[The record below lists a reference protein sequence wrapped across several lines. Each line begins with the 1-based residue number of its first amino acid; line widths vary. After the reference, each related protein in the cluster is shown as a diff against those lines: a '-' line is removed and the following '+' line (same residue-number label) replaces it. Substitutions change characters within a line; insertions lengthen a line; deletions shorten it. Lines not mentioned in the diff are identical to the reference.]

1 MKVLIADD
9 DEVSRLTLSSLL
21 EGYGCELHITK
32 DGHEA
37 MAVINQT
44 EAPELIFLDWNM
56 PGINGV
62 EITSLIRQNL
72 IDSPPYV
79 IIVSSNNKKDQII
92 EALAAGADDFITK
105 PIDGLFLK
113 AKYAVAERILRVQDR
128 LVNTN
133 KMLEK
138 LAYYDELTG
147 VMNRR
152 AGIVAVDIEIERCI
166 RKNELLAVALLD
178 IDHFKHI
185 NDFYGHPE
193 GDKVL
198 KQFSKHV
205 QQTLRPYDVLC
216 RYGGEE
222 FLIAACLKKRDESEL
237 LFERIRSTVEN
248 MDMEFNQAIDVTT
261 SIGVCIH
268 QPSQHSKV
276 ANLIKQADEALYE
289 AKGAGRNKIVTV
301 PD

>member
-1 MKVLIADD
+1 MKVLVADD
-9 DEVSRLTLSSLL
+9 DELIRLALSSLL
-21 EGYGCELHITK
+21 EGYGCELSIAK

-37 MAVINQT
+37 MEVINQAD
-44 EAPELIFLDWNM
+44 APELIFLDWNM
-56 PGINGV
+56 PGINGL
-62 EITSLIRQNL
+62 EITSLIRENQ
-72 IDSPPYV
+72 IDTPPYV
-79 IIVSSNNKKDQII
+79 IIVSSNNKKEQII

-105 PIDGLFLK
+105 PIDGLFLR
-113 AKYAVAERILRVQDR
+113 AKYAVAERILNVQER
-128 LVNTN
+128 LINTN

-138 LAYYDELTG
+138 LAYYDELTC

-185 NDFYGHPE
+185 NDLHGHPE

-198 KQFSKHV
+198 KQFSKEV

-222 FLIAACLKKRDESEL
+222 FLIGACLRKPEEGDL
-237 LFERIRSTVEN
+237 LFERLRATVEK
-248 MDMEFNQAIDVTT
+248 MQMEFNHAIKVTT

-268 QPSQHSKV
+268 QPTQDSNVSKI
-276 ANLIKQADEALYE
+276 IKQADEALYG
-289 AKGAGRNKIVTV
+289 AKAAGRNQVVTV
-301 PD
+301 TD